1 MNKTKIIGTIGPASK
16 DKRIIKKMIINGMDV
31 VRLNLAHANYKFCQ
45 EVIETIQKLNS
56 ELDTSVAVMIDIDG
70 PAIRTHKFKDGSVF
84 LKEKSKV
91 KIYSK
96 EIEGTEKEFSVNY
109 NRLIEDVKYHTE
121 IKLADGKITLKVID
135 KELDYL
141 VCEVI
146 DGGILKDNQTV
157 IIKSLRLNQNYLS
170 DKDKENIEF
179 ASKSSVDFIALSQVR
194 TPEDILE
201 VNDLLINL
209 KNDHI
214 GIISKIENENALD
227 EIDEIIR
234 VSDGIIVARGDLG
247 VELPLERVP
256 SITKMIINKCHI
268 TGKISIVATEMLSSM
283 ENDLTPTRAEVS
295 DVANAVMDG
304 VDAVMLSGETTIG
317 KYPVQTVE
325 MMDKIIGASEKDI
338 DHYSLLDKAMRTE
351 TEDVTGSLA
360 YSATQCADRLKC
372 KAIVTPTYSGYTSR
386 KISRFRPNCPIIAI
400 CPSKEEVRSL
410 ALNYGV
416 YAYYAKDLD
425 SFDKIMD
432 RAKKIVSK
440 KVPMGAFDKYIVTGG
455 YPFKEVKH
463 TNFMKIEE
471 I

>member
-1 MNKTKIIGTIGPASK
+1 MNKTKIIGTIGPSSK
-16 DKRIIKKMIINGMDV
+16 DKRIIKKMILSGMDV
-31 VRLNLAHANYKFCQ
+31 VRINLAHANYKFCK
-45 EVIETIQKLNS
+45 EVIEIITKLNE
-56 ELDTSVAVMIDIDG
+56 ELESSVAIMIDIDG
-70 PAIRTHKFKDGSVF
+70 PSIRTHKFKNGFVE

-91 KIYSK
+91 KIYVD
-96 EIEGTEKEFSVNY
+96 EIEGTETSFSVNY
-109 NRLIEDVKYHTE
+109 KNLIDDVKYHSE
-121 IKLADGKITLKVID
+121 IKLADGKITLRVID

-141 VCEVI
+141 LCEIV

-157 IIKSLRLNQNYLS
+157 VIPSLGMDEKFLS
-170 DKDKENIEF
+170 EKDKFDIEF
-179 ASKSSVDFIALSQVR
+179 ASENGVDFIALSQVR

-209 KNDHI
+209 KNDHM
-214 GIISKIENENALD
+214 GIISKIENEYAVD

-234 VSDGIIVARGDLG
+234 VSDGVMVARGDLG

-256 SITKMIINKCHI
+256 GITKMIISKCHI

-325 MMDKIIGASEKDI
+325 MMDRIIDASEKDI
-338 DHYSLLDKAMRTE
+338 DYYSLLDKAMRTE

-360 YSATQCADRLKC
+360 YSATQCANRLKC
-372 KAIVTPTYSGYTSR
+372 KAIVTPTYSGYTAR

-400 CPSKEEVRSL
+400 SPSKEDVRSL

-432 RAKKIVSK
+432 RAKKMVSK
-440 KVPMGAFDKYIVTGG
+440 KVSMGAFDKYIVTGG